1 MTGTS
6 IKSILAIALLVGVA
20 TQANADIWLHVDK
33 QAADIERATKAL
45 RTQVDHYRHTRFYG
59 QLIGATARV
68 KGKAIHVHNIA
79 RHSRSTKSL
88 KSAVKHLS
96 SAFNDAQDLFDRAE
110 YYAASGDGQIRG
122 NTAHVK
128 KLLNQINDCIYYL
141 QDDLRKLTP
150 VKVVKKA
157 YRAPTPVKYSAR
169 GKSRSAYSRVRQ
181 AGLQTRTCQEK
192 LQQVSQQKQRRH
204 LDWRRKLTD
213 QLSLLV
219 EGLIQAKQKM
229 PSEIRMAFLFDPIQL
244 STIQP

>member
-169 GKSRSAYSRVRQ
+169 GKSRSAYSGYGKQDFKRVPVKKSYNKYRSKSNV
-181 AGLQTRTCQEK
+181 GISIGGGSSRI
-192 LQQVSQQKQRRH
+192 SFR
-204 LDWRRKLTD
+204 
-213 QLSLLV
+213 
-219 EGLIQAKQKM
+219 
-229 PSEIRMAFLFDPIQL
+229 F
-244 STIQP
+244 